1 VEKVIPELLI
11 IPHVF
16 LVTVLDTLMT
26 VMEKQENATI
36 VFITPQVRL
45 IILRCSTKWE
55 RNQHNTEVQ

>member
-1 VEKVIPELLI
+1 MEKVIPELLI

-16 LVTVLDTLMT
+16 LVIVLDTLMT

-45 IILRCSTKWE
+45 IIAFISLNKPMIFG
-55 RNQHNTEVQ
+55 